1 MSLGETVNR
10 HTTEEKG
17 TVNLTPDTTYSGPFA
32 RAAQIYRDAGWLGTL
47 PLGSTVGRKSP
58 PPSGWTGHGA
68 PYPSG
73 ADVASWIET
82 HGDRNIG
89 LRMPPGVIGLDVDH
103 YKNKTGAA
111 TLAELEQRFGPLPPT
126 WVSSARPAP
135 SGIRFYRIPH
145 ERAGVINWPGEAG
158 KFIEIIQPGHRYAVV
173 WPSTNPE
180 AAGAEYRW
188 HCSTR
193 LDPAPDVPSPS
204 DLTPLPVRW
213 IEGLALPYATV
224 DKTSLGSES
233 AAAWWDGL
241 R

>member
-1 MSLGETVNR
+1 M
-10 HTTEEKG
+10 
-17 TVNLTPDTTYSGPFA
+17 TPDTTYSGPFA
-32 RAAQIYRDAGWLGTL
+32 RAAHIYRQAGWHGTL
-47 PLGSTVGRKSP
+47 PLGSRPGVKYP

-68 PYPSG
+68 PYPSA
-73 ADVASWIET
+73 ADVAAWTET

-89 LRMPPGVIGLDVDH
+89 LRMPPGVIGLDVDN
-103 YKNKTGAA
+103 YGDKTGAA

-126 WVSSARPAP
+126 WVSSARSAP
-135 SGIRFYRIPH
+135 SGIRFYRVPTDPP
-145 ERAGVINWPGEAG
+145 INWPGEAG

-180 AAGAEYRW
+180 AAGAMYNW
-188 HCSTR
+188 F
-193 LDPAPDVPSPS
+193 AS
-204 DLTPLPVRW
+204 DGQVTHLGPPEPGWLPEFPVRW
-213 IEGLALPYATV
+213 VEGLALPYATV

>member
-1 MSLGETVNR
+1 MTS
-10 HTTEEKG
+10 
-17 TVNLTPDTTYSGPFA
+17 DTTYSGPYA
-32 RAAQIYRDAGWLGTL
+32 RAAHIYRQAGWHGVL
-47 PLGSTVGRKSP
+47 PLGSRPGMKFP
-58 PPSGWTGHGA
+58 PPGNKKAGITWTGHGA
-68 PYPSG
+68 PYPSA
-73 ADVASWIET
+73 ADVAAWMET

-89 LRMPPGVIGLDVDH
+89 LRMPPGVIGLDVDD
-103 YKNKTGAA
+103 YKDKTGAA

-188 HCSTR
+188 R
-193 LDPAPDVPSPS
+193 YEVDLDGVPDHPPRVSMLA
-204 DLTPLPVRW
+204 DLPVRW

>member
-1 MSLGETVNR
+1 MDS
-10 HTTEEKG
+10 
-17 TVNLTPDTTYSGPFA
+17 DTTYSGPYA
-32 RAAQIYRDAGWLGTL
+32 RAAHIYREAGWHGTL
-47 PLGSTVGRKSP
+47 PLGNAPGRKYP

-73 ADVASWIET
+73 ADVASWTET

-103 YKNKTGAA
+103 YRDKTGAD
-111 TLAELEQRFGPLPPT
+111 TLAQLELNFGPLPPT

-135 SGIRFYRIPH
+135 SGIRFYRVPIDPP
-145 ERAGVINWPGEAG
+145 VNWPGEAG

-173 WPSTNPE
+173 WPSLNPE

-188 HCSTR
+188 FNTAGTMLR
-193 LDPAPDVPSPS
+193 GDAIPAPSELV
-204 DLTPLPVRW
+204 TLPEAWVR
-213 IEGLALPYATV
+213 GLALPYATV

-233 AAAWWDGL
+233 AAAWWGGL

>member
-1 MSLGETVNR
+1 M
-10 HTTEEKG
+10 
-17 TVNLTPDTTYSGPFA
+17 TPDTTYSGPFA
-32 RAAQIYRDAGWLGTL
+32 RAAHIYRQAGWHGTL
-47 PLGSTVGRKSP
+47 PLGSRPGVKYP

-68 PYPSG
+68 PYPSA
-73 ADVASWIET
+73 ADVAAWSET

-89 LRMPPGVIGLDVDH
+89 LRMPPSVIGLDVDD
-103 YKNKTGAA
+103 YGDKTGAA
-111 TLAELEQRFGPLPPT
+111 TLAQLELNFGPLPPT

-135 SGIRFYRIPH
+135 SGIRFYRVPH

-188 HCSTR
+188 RHENGDHY
-193 LDPAPDVPSPS
+193 DPTDVPGPD
-204 DLTPLPVRW
+204 DLPTLPVRW
-213 IEGLALPYATV
+213 IEGLALPYVTV
-224 DKTSLGSES
+224 DKTSLGSDS
-233 AAAWWDGL
+233 AAAWWGGL

>member
-1 MSLGETVNR
+1 M
-10 HTTEEKG
+10 
-17 TVNLTPDTTYSGPFA
+17 TPDTTYSGPYA
-32 RAAQIYRDAGWLGTL
+32 RAVHIYRQAGWHGTL
-47 PLGSTVGRKSP
+47 PLGSRPGVKYP

-68 PYPSG
+68 PYPSA
-73 ADVASWIET
+73 ADVAAWMET

-89 LRMPPGVIGLDVDH
+89 LRMPPGVIGLDVDD
-103 YKNKTGAA
+103 YKDKTGAA
-111 TLAELEQRFGPLPPT
+111 TLAELEAKLGPLPPT

-135 SGIRFYRIPH
+135 SGIRFYRVPTDPP
-145 ERAGVINWPGEAG
+145 INWPGEAG

-180 AAGAEYRW
+180 AAGAEYGW
-188 HCSTR
+188 HFQHRTAKR
-193 LDPAPDVPSPS
+193 DEYGEAVVYPPKPFTLPM
-204 DLTPLPVRW
+204 LPVRW

>member
-1 MSLGETVNR
+1 MS
-10 HTTEEKG
+10 
-17 TVNLTPDTTYSGPFA
+17 PDTTYSGPYA
-32 RAAQIYRDAGWLGTL
+32 RAAHIYRQAGWHGTL
-47 PLGSTVGRKSP
+47 PLGSRPGVKFP

-68 PYPSG
+68 PYPST
-73 ADVASWIET
+73 ADVAAWSET
-82 HGDRNIG
+82 HGNRNIG
-89 LRMPPGVIGLDVDH
+89 LRMPPGIIGLDVDD
-103 YKNKTGAA
+103 YGDKTGAA

-135 SGIRFYRIPH
+135 SGIRFYRVPTDPP
-145 ERAGVINWPGEAG
+145 INWPGEAG

-180 AAGAEYRW
+180 AAGAQYQWITPWETSAIGW
-188 HCSTR
+188 IPK
-193 LDPAPDVPSPS
+193 PA
-204 DLTPLPVRW
+204 TELPELPARW

>member
-1 MSLGETVNR
+1 
-10 HTTEEKG
+10 
-17 TVNLTPDTTYSGPFA
+17 LTPDTTYSGPYA
-32 RAAQIYRDAGWLGTL
+32 RAAHIYREAGWYPL
-47 PLGSTVGRKSP
+47 PLGNGPAQKFP
-58 PPSGWTGHGA
+58 PPSGWTGHSA
-68 PYPSG
+68 PYPSAG
-73 ADVASWIET
+73 DVHAWTET

-103 YKNKTGAA
+103 YRDKTGAD
-111 TLAELEQRFGPLPPT
+111 TLAQLEAKFGPLPPT

-173 WPSTNPE
+173 WPSINPE

-188 HCSTR
+188 RHENPSTLR
-193 LDPAPDVPSPS
+193 EHLLVPRSGQLDTVEPRPQDLPA
-204 DLTPLPVRW
+204 LPVRW
-213 IEGLALPYATV
+213 IEGLALPYERV
-224 DKTSLGSES
+224 DKATLGSEQY
-233 AAAWWDGL
+233 AQWWDGL

>member
-1 MSLGETVNR
+1 MTS
-10 HTTEEKG
+10 
-17 TVNLTPDTTYSGPFA
+17 DTTYSGPYA
-32 RAAQIYRDAGWLGTL
+32 RAAHIYRQAGWHGVL
-47 PLGSTVGRKSP
+47 PLGSRPGVKFP
-58 PPSGWTGHGA
+58 PPGGWTGHGA
-68 PYPSG
+68 PYPST
-73 ADVASWIET
+73 ADVAAWTET

-89 LRMPPGVIGLDVDH
+89 LRMPPGVIGLDVDD
-103 YKNKTGAA
+103 YKDKTGAA
-111 TLAELEQRFGPLPPT
+111 TLAELERRFGPLPPT

-135 SGIRFYRIPH
+135 SGIRFYRVPTDPP
-145 ERAGVINWPGEAG
+145 INWPGEAG

-188 HCSTR
+188 WRYCPTR
-193 LDPAPDVPSPS
+193 IDSADVPLPS
-204 DLTPLPVRW
+204 DLPELPIRW

>member
-1 MSLGETVNR
+1 MS
-10 HTTEEKG
+10 
-17 TVNLTPDTTYSGPFA
+17 PDTTYSGPYA
-32 RAAQIYRDAGWLGTL
+32 RAVHIYRQAGWHGTL
-47 PLGSTVGRKSP
+47 PLGSRPGVKFP

-68 PYPSG
+68 PYPSA
-73 ADVASWIET
+73 ADVAAWSET
-82 HGDRNIG
+82 HGNRNIG
-89 LRMPPGVIGLDVDH
+89 LRMPPGVIGLDVDD
-103 YKNKTGAA
+103 YGDKTGAA
-111 TLAELEQRFGPLPPT
+111 TLAELEQRYGPLPPT

-180 AAGAEYRW
+180 AAGAEYQWR
-188 HCSTR
+188 
-193 LDPAPDVPSPS
+193 APDGYALKDQWQIPLISELPA
-204 DLTPLPVRW
+204 LPVRW
-213 IEGLALPYATV
+213 IEGLALPYERV
-224 DKTSLGSES
+224 DKTTLGSES